1 MALSGTYTRSTTTV
15 TVTTATAHGMSTG
28 QTVYMDFTSGGALD
42 GSYVITVTTTTAFTL
57 TTVASGTITTS
68 NCLVYNAYSIS
79 GSYSLTIY
87 KSNHGYIAGRY
98 VSIDWKA
105 GTYPGA
111 SYATYTWVVLA
122 SNLAQNSFEVDS
134 PITATATGGIDVGPA
149 ARAVYTLDTGGDIA
163 LKPLYLR
170 QVGSYT
176 LRTAGEVTLTTK
188 RIVQIASYTLGS
200 SMVVRGLEEISRI
213 QVAGYEL
220 LTKGALRLRA
230 SYPQF
235 ANYLLALQ
243 WRSAPPAMLPVQPPS
258 TLAWNGAVRLNLV
271 CQIQVTRGQDTYR
284 DLLDNAATMFGRRT
298 AAELPNDQ
306 RDLIVTFAAAAVQE
320 MFSRA
325 EQLDHFNRLTRDMTL
340 AANTNT
346 LTLAN
351 DVQSLQGFVRI
362 TATKRPLAPVQTEA
376 EIERY
381 ATLFLTAAD
390 DTSVPHA
397 YYAKRQ
403 SAETAYGMTT
413 TLVFSP
419 QPTEAVPLQVEVLL
433 AAPRYTWANYEACT
447 ALSIAR
453 RYVASV
459 LVPLVRMQC
468 AGSRYFNNDK
478 VLPEIKAQYAQ
489 ARAML
494 GYTDTTPR
502 AAKAASSPA
511 TSTALVSSSAPANTN

>member
-87 KSNHGYIAGRY
+87 KSNHGYIAGSH
-98 VSIDWKA
+98 VSIGWMA

-111 SYATYTWVVLA
+111 SYASYDWVVVA
-122 SNLAQNSFEVDS
+122 DNLAQNSFQVES
-134 PITATATGGIDVGPA
+134 PITTTATGGVDVGPA
-149 ARAVYTLDTGGDIA
+149 VRATYSLATEGGIA
-163 LKPLYLR
+163 FKPLYLR
-170 QVGSYT
+170 QVGSYN
-176 LRTAGEVTLTTK
+176 LSTAGEITLTTK

-213 QVAGYEL
+213 QLTDYEL
-220 LTKGALRLRA
+220 LTMGSLRMRA

-235 ANYLLALQ
+235 ANYLLAPQ
-243 WRSAPPAMLPVQPPS
+243 WQSAPPALLPVQPAS
-258 TLAWNGAVRLNLV
+258 TLAWNGVVGLKLV
-271 CQIQVTRGQDTYR
+271 YEVHVTRGQDTYR

-306 RDLIVTFAAAAVQE
+306 RDLLVTFAAAAVQE

-340 AANTNT
+340 VANTNT

-351 DVQSLQGFVRI
+351 DVQSMHGFVRI
-362 TATKRPLAPVQTEA
+362 TATKRPLAPVQTES

-390 DTSVPHA
+390 DTTVPHA

-419 QPTEAVPLQVEVLL
+419 QPTQDVPLQVEVLL
-433 AAPRYTWANYEACT
+433 AAPRYSWADYEACT
-447 ALSIAR
+447 ALSITR

-468 AGSRYFNNDK
+468 AGTRYFNNDN
-478 VLPEIKAQYAQ
+478 VLPEIKAQYMQ

-502 AAKAASSPA
+502 AAKTA
-511 TSTALVSSSAPANTN
+511 TNPPVSTALVSTAPASN